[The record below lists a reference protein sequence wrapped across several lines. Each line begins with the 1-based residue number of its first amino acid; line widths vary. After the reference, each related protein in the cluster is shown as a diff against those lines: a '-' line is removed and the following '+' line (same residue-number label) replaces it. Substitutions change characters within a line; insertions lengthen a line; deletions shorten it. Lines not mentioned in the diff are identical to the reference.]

1 MATLSELLNKVATYG
16 GKIASTSELSEMEI
30 ATANACNNMFV
41 DENALG
47 YVWVGKDVSSVPQA
61 NEIIPHVSG
70 SAFVIMFQKKPLK
83 NILFQS
89 DKEARNY
96 IKMQN
101 PKRKFKEPKENVF
114 VCSRYGT
121 TFEIVELHY
130 R

>member
-1 MATLSELLNKVATYG
+1 MKNEKELRQLFKNKSDCYTQIVKEGKHWPDIEMAMTEDCFIEVLRQIGE
-16 GKIASTSELSEMEI
+16 GKQQSDPEK
-30 ATANACNNMFV
+30 TAI
-41 DENALG
+41 L
-47 YVWVGKDVSSVPQA
+47 
-61 NEIIPHVSG
+61 PHISG

-121 TFEIVELHY
+121 TFEIIELHY

>member
-1 MATLSELLNKVATYG
+1 MATLLELLNKVATYG
-16 GKIASTSELSEMEI
+16 GKIVSTGKLSEMEI

-47 YVWVGKDVSSVPQA
+47 YVWVDKDVSSVPQA
-61 NEIIPHVSG
+61 NELLPYVSG

-101 PKRKFKEPKENVF
+101 PKRTFKEPKENVF

>member
-1 MATLSELLNKVATYG
+1 MDERDYKAMNKDTQGNGV
-16 GKIASTSELSEMEI
+16 LP
-30 ATANACNNMFV
+30 C
-41 DENALG
+41 
-47 YVWVGKDVSSVPQA
+47 
-61 NEIIPHVSG
+61 VSG

-83 NILFQS
+83 NILFKS

-96 IKMQN
+96 IKMEN
-101 PKRKFKEPKENVF
+101 PKRTFREIKENVF

>member
-16 GKIASTSELSEMEI
+16 GKIVSTGELSEMEI

-61 NEIIPHVSG
+61 NELLPHVSG

-101 PKRKFKEPKENVF
+101 PKRTFKEPKKNVF

>member
-16 GKIASTSELSEMEI
+16 GKIVSTSELSEMEI

-61 NEIIPHVSG
+61 NELLPHVSG
-70 SAFVIMFQKKPLK
+70 SAFVIIFQKKPLK

-96 IKMQN
+96 IKMHN
-101 PKRKFKEPKENVF
+101 PKRTFKEPKENVF

-121 TFEIVELHY
+121 TFEIIELHY